1 MAEFKWDSEVEIGT
15 VAVNEYQKRI
25 VKVCEL
31 NGETY
36 LNVAKV
42 KKIKGEDQIIGG
54 WSEKLSTVE
63 AICSLFNEYSKE

>member
-1 MAEFKWDSEVEIGT
+1 MADFQWDSEVEIGT
-15 VAVNEYQKRI
+15 TEVNEHQKRI

-42 KKIKGEDQIIGG
+42 KKIKGEDKIVGG
-54 WSEKLSTVE
+54 WGEKISTLGS
-63 AICSLFNEYSKE
+63 ICSLFNEHSNG